1 MIDEIFDYEYKVS
14 DVLMPCI
21 YFLFDNGNVVYVGKT
36 EYGLKRILCH
46 ISDKKFDNVKI
57 KVFNKELLDEKETYY
72 IAKYNPKYNKVIPHA
87 YSSKNIKHV
96 LLTKYGVRTRKRDI
110 ELWICDNVEE
120 CYFFKGERCINES
133 AFQKCL
139 TYFAGNKI

>member
-21 YFLFDNGNVVYVGKT
+21 YFLFDNGKVVYVGKT

-57 KVFNKELLDEKETYY
+57 KVFNKELLDAYTVEH
-72 IAKYNPKYNKVIPHA
+72 AKDYRNALFDFLKLIKTGDSPKA
-87 YSSKNIKHV
+87 Q
-96 LLTKYGVRTRKRDI
+96 T
-110 ELWICDNVEE
+110 
-120 CYFFKGERCINES
+120 
-133 AFQKCL
+133 A
-139 TYFAGNKI
+139 